1 MTDYKL
7 TIEGDATLEHN
18 AVPDDC
24 HMNFYTVK
32 WSDEARPS
40 GTGRATVK
48 MVHPDFPDAPHLFEL
63 TLGGFHLRARTDQWM
78 GDQIGSPADLL
89 WAQEF
94 LRQEA
99 LHAALNGRR

>member
-32 WSDEARPS
+32 WSDEARSS

-78 GDQIGSPADLL
+78 GAIRLAV
-89 WAQEF
+89 
-94 LRQEA
+94 
-99 LHAALNGRR
+99 RRICSGPRSSCGKKRCTPR